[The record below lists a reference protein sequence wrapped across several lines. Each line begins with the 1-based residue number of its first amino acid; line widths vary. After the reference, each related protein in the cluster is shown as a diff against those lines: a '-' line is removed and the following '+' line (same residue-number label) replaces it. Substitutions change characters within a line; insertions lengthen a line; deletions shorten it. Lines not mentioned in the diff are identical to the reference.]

1 MALKIFEYKVY
12 KRTFLKSVRWL
23 FSYKAEEDKF
33 VKRFVEEMKALS
45 FWEVRKETK
54 AVMMKKQG
62 IMVLANAE
70 LLFVNCA
77 TDVYQGFNVIRSE
90 LISLL
95 KILEKLGIQEIKYI
109 NCVKENSYTIDK
121 SKLKTGL
128 TESQFADILFT
139 DSFAAKPPY
148 VESRDGIQVLVTRS
162 FSDSITESSMQLLV
176 TVYWGADLPL
186 SAASDKLEQMDKAS
200 YDAWSS
206 VISDELKQLM
216 ER

>member
-23 FSYKAEEDKF
+23 FSYKAQEDKF

-45 FWEVRKETK
+45 FGVVGKETK

-62 IMVLANAE
+62 IMVLANSE

-77 TDVYQGFNVIRSE
+77 TDVYQGFNAIRSE

-95 KILEKLGIQEIKYI
+95 RVLEKLGIQEIQYI

-128 TESQFADILFT
+128 TESQFANILFT

-148 VESRDGIQVLVTRS
+148 VDSRDGIQVLVTRS
-162 FSDSITESSMQLLV
+162 FSDSITESAMQLLV
-176 TVYWGADLPL
+176 TVSWGAELPL
-186 SAASDKLEQMDKAS
+186 SAASDKLEQIDKVS

-206 VISDELKQLM
+206 VVSDELKQFM

>member
-33 VKRFVEEMKALS
+33 VDRFVEEMKSLS
-45 FWEVRKETK
+45 FEEVGKETK

-77 TDVYQGFNVIRSE
+77 TDVYQGFNAIRSE

-95 KILEKLGIQEIKYI
+95 RVLEKMGIQEITSI

-128 TESQFADILFT
+128 TESQFANILFT
-139 DSFAAKPPY
+139 DLFAAKPPY
-148 VESRDGIQVLVTRS
+148 VDSRDGIQVLATRS
-162 FSDSITESSMQLLV
+162 FSDSITESTMQLLV
-176 TVYWGADLPL
+176 TVTCGTELPL
-186 SAASDKLEQMDKAS
+186 SAASDKLEQIDKAS

-206 VISDELKQLM
+206 VISNELKQFM